1 MKCKNFIIF
10 LLSFSFLL
18 LLTRHVAAAVAF
30 VIIGSVSSSC
40 LCASSF
46 YFSRLFMFLFTDA
59 YDISVCVCM
68 VVCVC
73 TYWEAQNYLQLSC
86 LSTTCNGGLITKV
99 NTFHSINGYLVHDKR
114 ILTHVLAS
122 TCLLFHCIFT

>member
-1 MKCKNFIIF
+1 MKCKNFILF
-10 LLSFSFLL
+10 LLCFSFLL
-18 LLTRHVAAAVAF
+18 LLTRHVGAAVAF
-30 VIIGSVSSSC
+30 VIIGSFGVCSSC

-59 YDISVCVCM
+59 YDTSVCVCVCI
-68 VVCVC
+68 VVCVY

-99 NTFHSINGYLVHDKR
+99 NTFHSLMD
-114 ILTHVLAS
+114 T
-122 TCLLFHCIFT
+122 

>member
-1 MKCKNFIIF
+1 
-10 LLSFSFLL
+10 
-18 LLTRHVAAAVAF
+18 
-30 VIIGSVSSSC
+30 
-40 LCASSF
+40 
-46 YFSRLFMFLFTDA
+46 MFLFTDA